1 MARHNTN
8 VSSLKFKEE
17 HMKIYDKEIEKHST
31 AITAALLII
40 ITFLIGFYTGYA
52 ISETENN
59 TEVIL
64 NDDTGNGQILS
75 KCE

>member
-17 HMKIYDKEIEKHST
+17 HMKIYDKEVERYSA
-31 AITAALLII
+31 AIAAAMLII

-52 ISETENN
+52 ISETEN
-59 TEVIL
+59 TEVVQNENSSIT
-64 NDDTGNGQILS
+64 N
-75 KCE
+75 